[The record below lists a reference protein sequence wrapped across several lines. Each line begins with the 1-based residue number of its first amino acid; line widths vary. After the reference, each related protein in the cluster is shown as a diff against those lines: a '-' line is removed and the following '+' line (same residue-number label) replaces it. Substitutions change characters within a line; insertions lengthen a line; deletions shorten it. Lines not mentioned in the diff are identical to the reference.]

1 MGIKTGLY
9 IVQSIFSSGSCKTMM
24 SNSQE
29 LSFYTG
35 EIRDSKARGKNL
47 YSLNFLFSTDQE
59 GLRDLYQSNCYQYP
73 SLQRNTK
80 NGFLG
85 FDLSRSFGV

>member
-29 LSFYTG
+29 LSFSTG
-35 EIRDSKARGKNL
+35 EIRDSKAGGENL
-47 YSLNFLFSTDQE
+47 YSLNFLFFFVHRSGGIKGFVSNKLLSISIPTKKHKE
-59 GLRDLYQSNCYQYP
+59 WVSGL
-73 SLQRNTK
+73 
-80 NGFLG
+80 
-85 FDLSRSFGV
+85 

>member
-1 MGIKTGLY
+1 
-9 IVQSIFSSGSCKTMM
+9 MM

-29 LSFYTG
+29 LSFYAG
-35 EIRDSKARGKNL
+35 EIRDSKAGGGEIIFCSPL
-47 YSLNFLFSTDQE
+47 YTDEE

-80 NGFLG
+80 NGVLG

>member
-1 MGIKTGLY
+1 
-9 IVQSIFSSGSCKTMM
+9 MM

-35 EIRDSKARGKNL
+35 EIRDSKAGGKNL
-47 YSLNFLFSTDQE
+47 YSLNFLFSFVHRSGGIKGFVSIKLLSIST
-59 GLRDLYQSNCYQYP
+59 
-73 SLQRNTK
+73 LQRNTK

>member
-29 LSFYTG
+29 LSFSTG
-35 EIRDSKARGKNL
+35 EICDSKAGGKNL
-47 YSLNFLFSTDQE
+47 YSLNFLFFFVHRSGGIKGFVSNKLLSISIPTKKHKE
-59 GLRDLYQSNCYQYP
+59 WVSGL
-73 SLQRNTK
+73 
-80 NGFLG
+80 
-85 FDLSRSFGV
+85 